1 MWHVL
6 IVVSTVSGVTAFGTT
21 TARALGHLPCVGV
34 ETRIGNEDLC
44 LGPRDTFKDCPD
56 CPEMVVVP
64 AGSFVMGSPEGEPE
78 REPSEGPQHVVKIGK
93 PFAVG
98 RSAVTRA
105 EFSAFVT
112 DTGHV
117 SGGGCYAST
126 TVGWKRHSRR
136 SWRSPGIAQDDGHP
150 VVCVSWEDA
159 RAFVDW
165 LAMRTGKRYRLLSEA
180 EWEYVARAGTTTPF
194 WWGFTISTSQANY
207 DGRQDYAEG
216 LAGEWRRT
224 TIPARSLGANP
235 WGLYNVHGNVWEWV
249 EDCWNDSY
257 LGAPANES
265 AWMAGDCASRVLRG
279 GSWVDGPG
287 NLRAASR
294 FKYRS
299 DYRDFDSG
307 FRVARSLIL
316 EVAAVSPGFEGQ
328 RLTIVARRPL
338 GIADNVQTLEQHKRV
353 PVSAMAAAP

>member
-6 IVVSTVSGVTAFGTT
+6 IVVTTVSGVTAFGTT

-34 ETRIGNEDLC
+34 ETQIGNGHLC
-44 LGPRDTFKDCPD
+44 LSSTDSIRDCPD

-64 AGSFVMGSPEGEPE
+64 AGSFVMGSPEGEPM
-78 REPSEGPQHVVKIGK
+78 RESSEGPQHVVKIGK

-112 DTGHV
+112 DTGYA
-117 SGGGCYAST
+117 GGDGCYTST
-126 TVGWKRHSRR
+126 TVGWKRHPGK
-136 SWRSPGIAQDDGHP
+136 SWRSPGIAQDDRHP

-165 LAMRTGKRYRLLSEA
+165 LARRTGKRYRLLSEA

-194 WWGFTISTSQANY
+194 WWGLSISTSEANY
-207 DGRQDYAEG
+207 DGRQSYAEG
-216 LAGEWRRT
+216 FTGEWRKT
-224 TIPARSLGANP
+224 TVPARSFAVNP

-265 AWMAGDCASRVLRG
+265 AWMTGDCASRVLRG

-287 NLRAASR
+287 LLRAASR

-307 FRVARSLIL
+307 FRVARSLTL
-316 EVAAVSPGFEGQ
+316 EVAAVSPSFEGY
-328 RLTIVARRPL
+328 RPTIVARR
-338 GIADNVQTLEQHKRV
+338 H
-353 PVSAMAAAP
+353 